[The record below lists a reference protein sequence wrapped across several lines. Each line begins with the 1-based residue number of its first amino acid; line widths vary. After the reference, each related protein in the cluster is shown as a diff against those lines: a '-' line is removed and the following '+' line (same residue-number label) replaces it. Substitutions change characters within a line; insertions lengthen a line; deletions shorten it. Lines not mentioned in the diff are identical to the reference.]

1 MTKVYL
7 LFISTFLITSFFA
20 QTNITLDG
28 QFFNSR
34 DTLIFHDDSISF
46 SIMSNGGVIYP
57 IEGFGIFNICNNI
70 LYIKTGLQPK
80 KPDKVQFGDKIYIEN
95 ETLLFRINSIKSESL
110 NITLIGIINNSEF
123 RTNKTARKFLRE
135 HKKFIY
141 RERILEKML

>member
-7 LFISTFLITSFFA
+7 LFISTFLITSIFA
-20 QTNITLDG
+20 QSNITLNG

-46 SIMSNGGVIYP
+46 SIMSNGGVIFP
-57 IEGFGIFNICNNI
+57 IEGFGTFNICNNI
-70 LYIKTGLQPK
+70 LYIKTRHQPK
-80 KPDKVQFGDKIYIEN
+80 KQDKVQFGDKVYIEN
-95 ETLLFRINSIKSESL
+95 KTLLFRINSIKSEYL

-123 RTNKTARKFLRE
+123 RTNKTVRKFLRK